1 MFRQLLVLSFFFL
14 LCKLSNAEDLRGDT
28 IDIRSYKINIDL
40 SDFTTK
46 VLHADVTIGLK
57 AKMNNVQNVHLDLL
71 GLTIDT
77 VRVNGY
83 NAPFDYND
91 SVLNINTL
99 AFFSAGDSFTVRV
112 VYHGHP
118 LQMVGDFGGFYWT
131 ATYAFNIGVSF
142 LADPHNY
149 GRVWFPCF
157 DNFKERSLYEFYVTT
172 KNTHKAFCNG
182 LLQGFTTVANKKTW
196 HWKLNQEIPSYLAS
210 VAVSDY
216 QTLLDTVNG
225 IGGVKEIELAARATD
240 TTAMKNLFVHLHDA
254 FHIFENL
261 WGEYKWDRL
270 GYCIVPFNAGAMEHA
285 TNIGF
290 MQYYLS
296 LVSDQCEEAM
306 AHELSHHWFGD
317 LVNCDSASEMWLNE
331 GWARYNEKLFLEK
344 LYGDSTY
351 KSSMRINHED
361 VLHRAN
367 IVDGTYL
374 PVSGVP
380 TEYTYG
386 KTVYDKGADA
396 LHILRHYMDDATFFN
411 CVKNYVRDF
420 SWQNTST
427 AQFRD
432 YLSQCSGVLLN
443 DCFNDWFYAPGF
455 PHFSMEGLNV
465 HQTGITVTADMVIRQ
480 QLLHAPHYYNLVPVS
495 VTYFDYNFNRIDE
508 IVFVSG
514 QCTPHS
520 RSFNNFTPAF
530 VALDFHE
537 HLQDAITDEWK
548 VITDTGAYDFGT
560 AKMILNV
567 NANTDSSLVRIEH
580 NWIRPEPMQNKI
592 AGLHLHDKRYWTVD
606 GIFSAGFNTAARI
619 DYNGHDASLDSTFII
634 NSEDSLVVMYRASSD
649 TEWAIADSFTINTQ
663 GSSTNKTGYATIYNL
678 KKGQYCFAIWNS
690 SVPDTTTAETDCVFS
705 SVNEIEAQNNFELFP
720 NPANE
725 SVNLSF
731 AQNIFSKAEVCD
743 VAGRKLTEQR
753 IYAEQNSLQL
763 NLKNLAA
770 GTYIVTL
777 YEKEGRRVSKKLIK
791 E

>member
-1 MFRQLLVLSFFFL
+1 MFRKSLLLFFLFL
-14 LCKLSNAEDLRGDT
+14 LCKFLPAEDLRCDT
-28 IDIRSYKINIDL
+28 IDIRSYQINIDL
-40 SDFTTK
+40 SDFATK
-46 VLHADVTIGLK
+46 ILYADVTIGMK
-57 AKMNNVQNVHLDLL
+57 AKINNVQNVRLDLL

-83 NAPFDYND
+83 NVPFDYND

-99 AFFSAGDSFTVRV
+99 SFFNNGDSFTVRV

-118 LQMVGDFGGFYWT
+118 LQMANDIGGFYWT
-131 ATYAFNIGVSF
+131 ATYAYNIGASY
-142 LADPHNY
+142 LSNPHNY
-149 GRVWFPCF
+149 GKVWFPCF
-157 DNFKERSLYEFYVTT
+157 DNFRERSVYEFYVTT
-172 KNTHKAFCNG
+172 KNTHEAFCNG
-182 LLQGFTTVANKKTW
+182 LLQGFTSAANKKTW
-196 HWKLNQEIPSYLAS
+196 HWKLNEEIPSYLAS
-210 VAVSDY
+210 VAISDY
-216 QTLLDTVNG
+216 QTLTDTVNG
-225 IGGVKEIELAARATD
+225 IGGVIEIDLAARAVD
-240 TTAMKNLFVHLHDA
+240 TTALKNLFVHLHNA

-261 WGEYKWDRL
+261 WGEYKWDKI
-270 GYCIVPFNAGAMEHA
+270 GYCIVPFTGGAIEHA
-285 TNIGF
+285 TNIAF
-290 MQYYLS
+290 SQYYLS
-296 LVSDQCEEAM
+296 QLSADCETAM

-317 LVNCDSASEMWLNE
+317 LVTCNSASEMWLNE
-331 GWARYNEKLFLEK
+331 GWARYNEKQFLEK

-361 VLHRAN
+361 VLHRAH
-367 IVDGTYL
+367 ILDDSYL

-396 LHILRHYMDDATFFN
+396 LHTLRHYMNDATFFN

-432 YLSQCSGVLLN
+432 YLSQCAGVNLN
-443 DCFNDWFYAPGF
+443 DCFNDWFNAPGF
-455 PHFSMEGLNV
+455 PHFSIEGLNV
-465 HQTGITVTADMVIRQ
+465 HQNGITVIADMVIRQ

-495 VTYFDYNFNRIDE
+495 ITYFDYNFNRIDE

-514 QCTPHS
+514 ACTPHS

-530 VALDFHE
+530 IALDFHE

-606 GIFSAGFNTAARI
+606 GIFNAGFKTDGQI
-619 DYNGHDASLDSTFII
+619 SFNGTDSLDAAFFI
-634 NSEDSLVVMYRASSD
+634 NNEDSLVVMYRASSAI
-649 TEWAIADSFTINTQ
+649 EWAFADSFAINTQ

-690 SVPDTTTAETDCVFS
+690 SVPDSTTAETDCVFS
-705 SVNEIEAQNNFELFP
+705 SVDEIEEQNNFELFP
-720 NPANE
+720 NPTSE
-725 SVNLSF
+725 SLNLSF
-731 AQNIFSKAEVCD
+731 YKNIFSRAEVYD
-743 VAGRKLTEQR
+743 LAGRKLWEQK
-753 IYAEQNSLQL
+753 IAVEQNSLQL
-763 NLKNLAA
+763 NLKNFAE

-777 YEKEGRRVSKKLIK
+777 FENDGRRMSKKLVK
-791 E
+791 Q